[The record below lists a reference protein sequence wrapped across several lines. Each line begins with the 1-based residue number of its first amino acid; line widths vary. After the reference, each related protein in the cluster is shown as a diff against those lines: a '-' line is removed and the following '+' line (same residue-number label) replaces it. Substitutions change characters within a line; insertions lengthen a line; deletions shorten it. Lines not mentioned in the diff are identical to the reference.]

1 MRNMKLKFG
10 VLVLFSISLLS
21 LVASGKNSPKDLP
34 ERHRKWLQEEVVY
47 IISPKEKDVFL
58 ELETDRE
65 RDLFIDAFWKQR
77 DPTPGTV
84 ENEFKKEHYRR
95 IEYAN
100 HYFAREATGAGWRTD
115 MGRIYIILGPPA
127 DTEDYDA
134 QKVLYPTQI
143 WTYHGD
149 PELGLPATFNV
160 VFYKRNG
167 IGNYVLYSPMKD
179 GPQSLIPGYMGDGT
193 NITAIFE
200 RLMAIE
206 PNVAQVSLSLIPG
219 TQEQLNPNVQSY
231 ASDILVSVSI
241 PASPYKKIETAYA
254 EKLLRYKDIIEV
266 EYTANYIDNDALV
279 KVIRDP
285 SGIFFVHYAIE
296 PKRLSI
302 AQYGEKF
309 ATTLDVSGMVMD
321 TEGKAV
327 YQFNKSL
334 PLEFNADQVDK
345 IKSRL
350 FSTQDMFPL
359 IPGSYK
365 FSLLLKNKVS
375 KEFTSVE
382 KDITVPSDHSL
393 QMGPLILAY
402 KALDSSISPG
412 NVKPFLID
420 RLQLLSSPR
429 NDFSQADGRMVLF
442 FQVYGLGP
450 ELRSQGLL
458 EFTLANEKETVQAE
472 TRRLD
477 SYGETSG
484 FLEEFDISQL
494 PPATYSV
501 KVALLDK
508 DKKPLLEK
516 EDFFF
521 VSHAAAVPRPWILS
535 QVSPAVSDPA
545 YANILGNQYLNEKEN
560 EQALPLLEK
569 AYRGRPDHLKFALDY
584 ARALFLGE
592 KYAQARDILLPYTQ
606 TETSHAELFGFLGS
620 VYQKLGNFE
629 EAISQYKET
638 LKRQGTNLNILNAI
652 GECYYKL
659 GNRAEALIAWE
670 KSLELNPKQEEISRL
685 VHSLK
690 KD

>member
-1 MRNMKLKFG
+1 MKLKLS
-10 VLVLFSISLLS
+10 VLVLFSLSLLS
-21 LVASGKNSPKDLP
+21 LIASGKNSPKNLP

-58 ELETDRE
+58 ELETDKE
-65 RDLFIDAFWKQR
+65 RDIFIEAFWKQR
-77 DPTPGTV
+77 DPSPGTE
-84 ENEFKKEHYRR
+84 ENEFKKEHYQR

-100 HYFAREATGAGWRTD
+100 HYLGREATGAGWRTD

-167 IGNYVLYSPMKD
+167 IGNYVLYSPVKD

-193 NITAIFE
+193 NIAAIFE

-206 PNVAQVSLSLIPG
+206 PNVAQVALSLIPG
-219 TQEQLNPNVQSY
+219 SREQFDPTTRSF
-231 ASDILVSVSI
+231 ASDILISVDI
-241 PASPYKKIETAYA
+241 PAAPYKRIETAYA
-254 EKLLRYKDIIEV
+254 EKLLKYKDIIEV
-266 EYTANYIDNDALV
+266 EYSANYMDSDALV
-279 KVIRDP
+279 KVIQDT
-285 SGIFFVHYAIE
+285 SGIFFVHYSLE

-302 AQYGEKF
+302 EQYGGKF
-309 ATTLDVSGMVMD
+309 ATTLDVSGMVTD
-321 TEGKAV
+321 RDGKPI

-334 PLEFNADQVDK
+334 PLQFNADQVDK
-345 IKSRL
+345 IKSKL
-350 FSTQDMFPL
+350 FSSQDMFPL
-359 IPGSYK
+359 IEGSYK
-365 FSLLLKNKVS
+365 FSLLMKNTVS
-375 KEFTSVE
+375 KEFTSLE
-382 KDITVPSDHSL
+382 EDITVPHDRSL

-402 KALDSSISPG
+402 RALTSSINPG
-412 NVKPFLID
+412 NNKPFLVGNV
-420 RLQLLSSPR
+420 QLVPSPR
-429 NDFSQADGRMVLF
+429 NDFSRADDRLYLF

-450 ELRSQGLL
+450 ELWSNGFL
-458 EFTLANEKETVQAE
+458 EFSVANEKETVLAR
-472 TRRLD
+472 TSRLD
-477 SYGETSG
+477 STREAQG

-508 DKKPLLEK
+508 EKNRLLEK
-516 EDFFF
+516 EEFFF
-521 VSHAAAVPRPWILS
+521 ISYASSLPRPWILS
-535 QVSPAVSDPA
+535 QVSPAASDPV
-545 YANILGNQYLNEKEN
+545 YANILGNQYLNQKEN

-569 AYRGRPDHLKFALDY
+569 AYQRRPDHLKFALDY
-584 ARALFLGE
+584 ARALFLNE
-592 KYAQARDILLPYTQ
+592 KYTQARDILLPYTQ

-620 VYQKLGNFE
+620 VYQKLGNFQ
-629 EAISQYKET
+629 EAISQYKEA

-670 KSLELNPKQEEISRL
+670 KSLEINPKQEEISRI
-685 VHSLK
+685 VQSIK
-690 KD
+690 RD